1 MIRIPGDTAFRLLAD
16 RHRRRLLLRFAEA
29 DPDEEAAVP
38 DDLAFL
44 GEDLETIG
52 TELRHTH
59 LPMLSEA
66 GVVDWDRG
74 ANTVRRG
81 PLFDELQPLLELLI
95 ERRDRL
101 PDEWL

>member
-1 MIRIPGDTAFRLLAD
+1 MRISGDTAFRLLAN
-16 RHRRRLLLRFAEA
+16 RHRRRFLLRFTEI
-29 DPDEEAAVP
+29 DPNEEVAVP

-44 GEDLETIG
+44 GEDMETIA

-74 ANTVRRG
+74 ASTVRRG
-81 PLFDELQPLLELLI
+81 PLFDELEPLLDLLI

-101 PDEWL
+101 PDEWF

>member
-1 MIRIPGDTAFRLLAD
+1 MIRISGDTAFRLLAN

-29 DPDEEAAVP
+29 DPDEEVAVP
-38 DDLAFL
+38 ADLAFL
-44 GEDLETIG
+44 GEDMETIE
-52 TELRHTH
+52 TELHHTH

-66 GVVDWDRG
+66 GVIDWDRG
-74 ANTVRRG
+74 ADSVRRG

-101 PDEWL
+101 PDEWF